1 MSVHEPDIAAV
12 DVLKGHPLWFP
23 IDSLDPA
30 SVADAMARAAA
41 KARSRTQ
48 ADVDAARQHA
58 ARFTRQAVLEPFERR
73 MRRYVDA

>member
-1 MSVHEPDIAAV
+1 
-12 DVLKGHPLWFP
+12 
-23 IDSLDPA
+23 
-30 SVADAMARAAA
+30 MARAAA

-58 ARFTRQAVLEPFERR
+58 ARFTRHAVLEPFERR